1 MSPPC
6 PSPPQNQCLKK
17 KNMLQKPS
25 SLIHNNSGCIAYR
38 TVCQPTLHGSLMT
51 HQAIAN
57 GQQMHNRH
65 ALQMN
70 SVALWQNLDFE
81 LSEEEEKQEQG
92 YDVEG
97 FASMLCFPLA
107 FNQGTFTFIL
117 CLWRRNL
124 FFIRLNDQV
133 NFIFSMSP
141 NRAIV
146 IDYNRDQ
153 SPDLIPSMAWGL
165 LFSTLKTTKFL
176 KWGSCFSFWE
186 PYQVHFSHVDTFS
199 LSYSLSL
206 NH

>member
-1 MSPPC
+1 MSEKEEYAAKTLFPDP
-6 PSPPQNQCLKK
+6 
-17 KNMLQKPS
+17 LQ
-25 SLIHNNSGCIAYR
+25 LRCIAYR
-38 TVCQPTLHGSLMT
+38 TVRQPTLHGSLMT

-81 LSEEEEKQEQG
+81 LSEEEEKQEQE
-92 YDVEG
+92 YDVEEEEEERQEQELEDVEG

-153 SPDLIPSMAWGL
+153 TPDLIPSMAWG

-176 KWGSCFSFWE
+176 KWGRCFSFWE
-186 PYQVHFSHVDTFS
+186 PYQVHFCHVDTFS
-199 LSYSLSL
+199 LSYFYR
-206 NH
+206 